1 MGFFAGF
8 AQANPYVLLESST
21 KSEKDVVEITISSD
35 YSTTKALSKNKTA
48 RLNTYEVQKH

>member
-1 MGFFAGF
+1 MVFFADF

-35 YSTTKALSKNKTA
+35 Y
-48 RLNTYEVQKH
+48 